1 MHFSVSRFVCFRFT
15 GGSLRAWWNV
25 IVRRPKKLFEGGG
38 KHQLHTQTHTKVQ
51 LAEYIQ
57 TREKPYWEE
66 SFSSLFSEGHHQ
78 DLSSACRERERE
90 REAYISSANEI
101 ESEGSRIPVTAAD
114 YNGGRERRNK
124 RQRRQMS
131 ALSLNNFYY
140 IFFFYQYLCIGIK
153 SSFVLQR
160 RLRPASFAYH
170 QVLGRMIGRRA

>member
-90 REAYISSANEI
+90 RERERRTYHRQTRLRVKDQEFQSRPPTTMEAEK
-101 ESEGSRIPVTAAD
+101 EGTKD
-114 YNGGRERRNK
+114 NGGRWVPC
-124 RQRRQMS
+124 
-131 ALSLNNFYY
+131 LSTTFTT
-140 IFFFYQYLCIGIK
+140 FF
-153 SSFVLQR
+153 SSINIYV
-160 RLRPASFAYH
+160 
-170 QVLGRMIGRRA
+170 